1 MKKTRKWVCVLAF
14 LILFAGVQ
22 RFLHLFTQ
30 AESSALYLEWE
41 RAAVASADG
50 SLREFD
56 PLSPPP
62 ALEEGE
68 WYRFSLQMPEE
79 RETGMWL
86 IFEAADLELSVTLDG
101 QELWYSAA
109 VQDPDSVNLSQAQL
123 SLPAGGGEELTMDVR
138 LAGEGTPDLFPPLLR
153 LTDDPS
159 DQAGAIAYANQYTV
173 PANTASRILLVFWA
187 LFLIGAARGAPD
199 WRLLLPALAVGLRMV
214 HHSAVGYGVYF
225 FSPQVQ
231 AVLANPWMEL
241 LPSLSM
247 VLYLAL
253 QRQRSFWRLL
263 GLAAAWSA
271 GGLAVVFLLSALRT
285 GDLLHYATQV
295 LGIVRTGYHSLL
307 LYWGLLWLVIV
318 CALIAV
324 WELIQSIAQVYGEA
338 RALSLRNNLLMANYQ
353 ALERKVRE
361 SAALRHESAHRLA
374 ALDAKLQ
381 AGDLAGL
388 EESLTAWRKANSA
401 AAQTLFTRNITVN
414 AILQDAASRAQR
426 AGILFQASAPVPE
439 ELPFPDED
447 LCALLMNLLDNALEG
462 AERTP
467 AGQRRSIHF
476 KMRLSNGFLSVL
488 CENTFDGRLSVG
500 ADGSLYT
507 TKEDAESHGFGLPQI
522 RNVAK
527 KYGSMLDIRYT
538 ASLFTVQA
546 ALQIPKAAR
555 RKTAM

>member
-1 MKKTRKWVCVLAF
+1 M
-14 LILFAGVQ
+14 
-22 RFLHLFTQ
+22 
-30 AESSALYLEWE
+30 
-41 RAAVASADG
+41 
-50 SLREFD
+50 
-56 PLSPPP
+56 
-62 ALEEGE
+62 
-68 WYRFSLQMPEE
+68 
-79 RETGMWL
+79 
-86 IFEAADLELSVTLDG
+86 
-101 QELWYSAA
+101 
-109 VQDPDSVNLSQAQL
+109 
-123 SLPAGGGEELTMDVR
+123 
-138 LAGEGTPDLFPPLLR
+138 
-153 LTDDPS
+153 
-159 DQAGAIAYANQYTV
+159 
-173 PANTASRILLVFWA
+173 
-187 LFLIGAARGAPD
+187 
-199 WRLLLPALAVGLRMV
+199 
-214 HHSAVGYGVYF
+214 
-225 FSPQVQ
+225 
-231 AVLANPWMEL
+231 
-241 LPSLSM
+241 
-247 VLYLAL
+247 
-253 QRQRSFWRLL
+253 
-263 GLAAAWSA
+263 
-271 GGLAVVFLLSALRT
+271 
-285 GDLLHYATQV
+285 

-388 EESLTAWRKANSA
+388 EESLTAWRTANSA